1 MKEEETL
8 KIINI
13 IFNSIFKLPN
23 YSNLKEVYTKYAFD
37 IKLPKEV
44 RDSTTN
50 EITYADSINSQKF
63 ITLKNMEQRDMNEGW
78 MLPKQNITGLKDII
92 TIWNQINYTTTE
104 RVYDSI
110 NVSLSDTIYRCQNI
124 YHSTGCSDSKNL
136 VFCDN
141 CANCEYLIASQRS
154 FACSFC
160 IRTDD
165 SKDCTNSYNV
175 ICSNKISN
183 SYFIQDCFNLHEC
196 LFCSHIANKK
206 YCIANMQFSKEEYYQ
221 IKEKITKWII
231 NS

>member
-1 MKEEETL
+1 MREKEIYN
-8 KIINI
+8 IINL
-13 IFNSIFKLPN
+13 IFNYIFNQDNPFTLEELL
-23 YSNLKEVYTKYAFD
+23 SKYAFD
-37 IKLPKEV
+37 IKLPKKV

-50 EITYADSINSQKF
+50 EITYADSINFQKF
-63 ITLKNMEQRDMNEGW
+63 ITLSNMEKRDIKEGW